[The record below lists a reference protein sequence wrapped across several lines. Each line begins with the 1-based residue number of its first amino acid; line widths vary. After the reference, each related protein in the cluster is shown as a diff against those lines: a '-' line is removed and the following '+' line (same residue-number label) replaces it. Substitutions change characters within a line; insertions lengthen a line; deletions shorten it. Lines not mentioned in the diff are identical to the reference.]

1 MRFFNDNATGQ
12 PKEEGSNATLN
23 PAPSS
28 IFKMVGFR
36 RIPCQRSLATSVD
49 VDRIILRNLE
59 PMLFSESG
67 RRHDRVWDEI
77 RLRLGGDTFESGT
90 VFAEKLGIPILAS
103 RNFDQDVK

>member
-1 MRFFNDNATGQ
+1 MSNTGRDTT
-12 PKEEGSNATLN
+12 A
-23 PAPSS
+23 
-28 IFKMVGFR
+28 
-36 RIPCQRSLATSVD
+36 
-49 VDRIILRNLE
+49 
-59 PMLFSESG
+59 SG